1 MLFVNPPEKEIS
13 FIKGQIISFCA
24 SDYGIRTISSLS
36 FFNEK
41 LNLLKE
47 IDKIKKVRELLE
59 IHKNLESVPV
69 TFIDE
74 ILLKVKKVSFLNE
87 EEAGKIYITFKSIEQ
102 HIKNFI
108 DFKIIG
114 QILDDQVQYNLLF
127 DVINFMTRFFTQN
140 GYIKNDATNELNEII
155 EKKEHVK
162 DKIHKIID
170 NIFIQKRKVLQ
181 DNFFVFRDGRYVLPV
196 KSSFKKDFN
205 GIVRD
210 VSQSGDTLFMEPFE
224 ITDLNDELIILKKME
239 DREKNR
245 ILRIVTEE
253 LRKYYQT
260 LLKILEVYGL
270 WDSFVARIK
279 YMKKFKLVFPE
290 ITENEIYLKDAV
302 HPFLLDKNP
311 VPNDIVINDGI
322 KMLLITGPNGGGKT
336 VALKTLAY
344 IYTASYMAIPVTVKE
359 GSKIKFFEKFYFDI
373 LDIQDIEQGISSFT
387 AKMIL
392 WKKVLEEADE
402 KTLVIID
409 EMGSFTNPNEG
420 SAISCA
426 FISELINR
434 KSTIVAGTHLDQIKE
449 FFLNR
454 SDSLIASFLWDDRLL
469 KPTYKIV
476 YGTHSMSYA
485 IDVLKSLGFNNDF
498 VNSCLEFLGKDYVDL
513 KKMIDSYKLKLIEI
527 NKKNKELDEIKKSLS
542 SALKE
547 KMENFKNVK
556 NKFLKMEREY
566 ENKIKTLIAK
576 YEKLL
581 ESEKLKTNEIKN
593 VKENILVEKEN
604 ISNIIKMILP
614 KEKKQ
619 FKIGDTVYLK
629 ELGKQGKIINVGEKK
644 VYVIV
649 DGKKLSF
656 DKNMAYESID
666 DENLDNQENRK
677 NFCNLKI
684 NEGQLDFI
692 DLRGYKVDDAISI
705 LEKFIDDAYI
715 SGIGKIKIFHGSG
728 KGKLRD
734 FIHNYLKTDKR
745 IKKFYLGDV
754 REKGGSYYT
763 EVEF

>member
-1 MLFVNPPEKEIS
+1 MLFVNPPVKEIS

-41 LNLLKE
+41 QSLLKE
-47 IDKIKKVRELLE
+47 IDKIRKVKELLE
-59 IHKNLESVPV
+59 IQKNLESIPV

-74 ILLKVKKVSFLNE
+74 ILLKIKKVSFLNE
-87 EEAGKIYITFKSIEQ
+87 EEAGKVYITFKSIEQ

-127 DVINFMTRFFTQN
+127 DVINFMARFFTEN

-170 NIFIQKRKVLQ
+170 NIFFQKRKVLQ

-196 KSSFKKDFN
+196 KPSFKKDFN

-279 YMKKFKLVFPE
+279 YMKKFKLAFPE

-359 GSKIKFFEKFYFDI
+359 GSKIRFFEKLYFDI

-402 KTLVIID
+402 KTLVVID

-454 SDSLIASFLWDDRLL
+454 SDSLIASLLWDDRLL

-476 YGTHSMSYA
+476 YGIHSMSYA

-498 VNSCLEFLGKDYVDL
+498 VNSCLEFLGKDYVDF
-513 KKMIDSYKLKLIEI
+513 KKMMDSYKLKLIEI

-542 SALKE
+542 SALQA

-566 ENKIKTLIAK
+566 ENKIKTLLAK

-614 KEKKQ
+614 KKKKQ

-629 ELGKQGKIINVGEKK
+629 ELGKKGKIINVGEKK

-666 DENLDNQENRK
+666 DENLNNQENRK

-684 NEGQLDFI
+684 NEDQLDII

-705 LEKFIDDAYI
+705 LEKFVDDAYI
-715 SGIGKIKIFHGSG
+715 SGVGKIKIFHGSG

-745 IKKFYLGDV
+745 IKKFYLGDA